1 MMTSPESS
9 GGGDHADVSHDSVRE
24 AFDGIWAI
32 LNMPDKRK
40 LKVEHTNIIKTHF
53 MKVHCE
59 YLNLVEKVKQLELTA
74 SVHASCRELSQQP
87 SSPGLSNQ
95 NNNRSYA
102 AAVGGVVNKPSFDPL
117 CVLQVFPKQP
127 PDSPDCQLK
136 SAQATKQL
144 LECLDLK
151 GKKVGIKHIK
161 TVGGNGVSV
170 LCRDRGDVDVLTKV
184 IDDQKGD
191 VLKTKTIEKRKPAV
205 TMLLRGRDWDM
216 KELEADILAK
226 NDFLVVDEDDDSSIR
241 IASNYPT
248 AHGNTIVV
256 MEVVGRAFKAIVENG
271 SKLFVG
277 WTCVS
282 VREQDPISQCRK
294 CQRYGHKA
302 PKCRHNVNG
311 EPATRCAQ
319 CSLHHAPNIACTGAP
334 CCANCKDFN
343 VSATKRGW
351 GTVETRHS
359 AKDPK
364 CPMRIKA
371 FDRARTYIDYD

>member
-1 MMTSPESS
+1 M
-9 GGGDHADVSHDSVRE
+9 
-24 AFDGIWAI
+24 
-32 LNMPDKRK
+32 
-40 LKVEHTNIIKTHF
+40 
-53 MKVHCE
+53 
-59 YLNLVEKVKQLELTA
+59 
-74 SVHASCRELSQQP
+74 
-87 SSPGLSNQ
+87 
-95 NNNRSYA
+95 
-102 AAVGGVVNKPSFDPL
+102 
-117 CVLQVFPKQP
+117 
-127 PDSPDCQLK
+127 
-136 SAQATKQL
+136 
-144 LECLDLK
+144 
-151 GKKVGIKHIK
+151 
-161 TVGGNGVSV
+161 
-170 LCRDRGDVDVLTKV
+170 KV
-184 IDDQKGD
+184 IDDQRGD